1 MWIKLS
7 ATRDRDCMPIKKKEV
22 LVETKNVAFVMPS
35 LTNPDYTVI
44 QFVGSDDNYIV
55 IEEAMDV
62 VERALIFGT
71 ILNNDH

>member
-7 ATRDRDCMPIKKKEV
+7 VIIDRDCMPIKKTEV
-22 LVETKNVAFVMPS
+22 LVETKNVAYAMPS
-35 LTNPDYTVI
+35 LFNPDHTVI
-44 QFVGSDDNYIV
+44 QFVGSEDNFIV

-62 VERALIFGT
+62 VKRALIFGT